1 MQPEWNAS
9 ARTELN
15 ARRAPLAKRRQFI
28 RSLLLRLLQ
37 RQEAYPI
44 GPERQAFDPQR
55 VQEEAWTEAPRSRQP
70 FVTDPVDSGYTAC
83 EHLTSGT
90 DVEAWVKGRLS

>member
-15 ARRAPLAKRRQFI
+15 ARRAPLANLRQFI

-70 FVTDPVDSGYTAC
+70 FVTDPVVSGC
-83 EHLTSGT
+83 PGCDHHPRRT
-90 DVEAWVKGRLS
+90 DEGAGAKAR